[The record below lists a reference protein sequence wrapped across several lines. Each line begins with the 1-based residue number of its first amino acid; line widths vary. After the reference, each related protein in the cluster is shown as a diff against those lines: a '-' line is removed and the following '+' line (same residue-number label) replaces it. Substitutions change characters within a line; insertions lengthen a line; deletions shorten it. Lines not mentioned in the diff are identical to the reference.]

1 MQLYVQEMAA
11 AGDAA
16 AEPGLG
22 VMPGIVKQPHI
33 IPGNFCTLHRKC
45 AEPFLIV
52 KKRWGDRGRVGEKND
67 KC

>member
-1 MQLYVQEMAA
+1 MQLYVQEMAT
-11 AGDAA
+11 GDAA

-22 VMPGIVKQPHI
+22 VMPGIVKRPHI

-45 AEPFLIV
+45 AEPLLIV
-52 KKRWGDRGRVGEKND
+52 KNDWLTGGGWGKKID